1 MPSSSGLP
9 TLMITLTD
17 SGLPQ
22 QSTAPIIFLIW
33 AWTFQGIPDSYLAL
47 ALSHLSPKYVS
58 HLVSVKVYDFI
69 TEGKTF
75 LLGAILFCSRLSML
89 VVNSFSVCCGKLRNR
104 KWSTCFLGLAHSW
117 MARGWEW
124 GVCFVGTLGIVW
136 DLAGTGISWE
146 QGTCCSGP
154 TSIDV
159 VTSEQEYQLGL
170 CTSWILLVLSWG
182 PVGSSIVLYAS

>member
-1 MPSSSGLP
+1 M
-9 TLMITLTD
+9 
-17 SGLPQ
+17 
-22 QSTAPIIFLIW
+22 
-33 AWTFQGIPDSYLAL
+33 
-47 ALSHLSPKYVS
+47 
-58 HLVSVKVYDFI
+58 
-69 TEGKTF
+69 
-75 LLGAILFCSRLSML
+75 
-89 VVNSFSVCCGKLRNR
+89 
-104 KWSTCFLGLAHSW
+104 
-117 MARGWEW
+117 
-124 GVCFVGTLGIVW
+124 GTLGIVW